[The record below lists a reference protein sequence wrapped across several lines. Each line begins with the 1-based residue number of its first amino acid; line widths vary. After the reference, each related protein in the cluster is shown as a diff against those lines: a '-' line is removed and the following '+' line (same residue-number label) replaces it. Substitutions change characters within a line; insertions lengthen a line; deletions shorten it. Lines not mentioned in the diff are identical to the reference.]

1 MFSWNSASLST
12 AASSGRPTGSSKLSP
27 RNDTLYEGF
36 PVKVAWW
43 RLPGK
48 SFLVE
53 ASRHRLLGKNFDPI
67 VSVQS
72 LSDLSP
78 DSNLGVSTCIV
89 TGVFWTMCLS
99 SPSERIPADSRWIR
113 RVPAQYGQFEFLP
126 WYTITL
132 ILFQIDLVFGLPG
145 DSRRFHVINN

>member
-89 TGVFWTMCLS
+89 TGVLDNVPVVTKRTDSCGFS
-99 SPSERIPADSRWIR
+99 VDSPSASTIWPIWISALIHDYVDTFPNWFSVRPSRW
-113 RVPAQYGQFEFLP
+113 
-126 WYTITL
+126 
-132 ILFQIDLVFGLPG
+132 FQAIPCD
-145 DSRRFHVINN
+145 